1 MHILVPKLIYWRVVI
16 MRKSVCMNEMFEDV
30 MWNRFDSDTIS
41 WLFTLLMLC
50 KNHRIFHGIHIVRS
64 YDQIYVQQ
72 TIEMNSQAW
81 RKYMHDCLKYETDD
95 DDLGFSIEVFP
106 EKRTRSI
113 EIERLSDHCRSSS
126 DGNGWVF
133 FECWLWTS
141 SNGNVTVENLSC
153 ERKSIDVQDFL

>member
-1 MHILVPKLIYWRVVI
+1 
-16 MRKSVCMNEMFEDV
+16 
-30 MWNRFDSDTIS
+30 
-41 WLFTLLMLC
+41 MLC

-126 DGNGWVF
+126 DGNG
-133 FECWLWTS
+133 
-141 SNGNVTVENLSC
+141 
-153 ERKSIDVQDFL
+153 